1 MRKSG
6 VFYRFNAKNWRFSV
20 QILFSKNF
28 ASVKKMTNM
37 RYVGDAKSGGD
48 GATTCPQMGLE
59 LFGEAFL
66 GAKV

>member
-1 MRKSG
+1 
-6 VFYRFNAKNWRFSV
+6 
-20 QILFSKNF
+20 
-28 ASVKKMTNM
+28 MTNM

-66 GAKV
+66 GAKVRPGGHLNCTPEGKYGDQSIELFSSSNRSRQ

>member
-1 MRKSG
+1 MMAELVVIPVRCLH
-6 VFYRFNAKNWRFSV
+6 
-20 QILFSKNF
+20 ICD
-28 ASVKKMTNM
+28 
-37 RYVGDAKSGGD
+37 GDAKSSED

>member
-1 MRKSG
+1 
-6 VFYRFNAKNWRFSV
+6 
-20 QILFSKNF
+20 
-28 ASVKKMTNM
+28 M